1 MFNISR
7 LDRAM
12 TRAKI
17 TIDSDK
23 AKQLA
28 DQAVSLATFAAEELL
43 KADELDIK
51 GKPVEN
57 LKLQKYDREFLAQ
70 LPTLSA
76 KFQKKLSDAK
86 SAFTV
91 AELASM
97 TMMVAESLPDLKP
110 LQQIQL
116 LMIAKNLTDCLQSNI
131 VMPEKPTKK
140 KKSKTTNALYQL
152 KITLIGAEPPIW
164 RRIQVTDC
172 TLNKLH
178 QHIQAAM
185 GWHNCHL
192 HHFRIGK
199 QLFGDPSLLAE
210 SFEELNYDDSTATH
224 ISDILPS
231 NGKRFR
237 FNYEYDFGDS
247 WEHEVLFEGCPKVE
261 PGRKYPLCLEGERA
275 CPPEDVGGVHG
286 YANFLDV
293 IQDDSHEQHEEMLE
307 WVGGAFDPESFNP
320 STATKKMKIRIQ
332 SWNKMNL

>member
-1 MFNISR
+1 M
-7 LDRAM
+7 A
-12 TRAKI
+12 RAKI
-17 TIDSDK
+17 TTDSDK

-43 KADELDIK
+43 KADQLDIK

-57 LKLQKYDREFLAQ
+57 LKLQKYDREFMAQ

-76 KFQKKLSDAK
+76 KFKKKLSDAK

-91 AELASM
+91 AELASL

-116 LMIAKNLTDCLQSNI
+116 LMIAKNLTESLQSNI
-131 VMPEKPTKK
+131 IVPAKPAKK
-140 KKSKTTNALYQL
+140 QKSKPVDALYQF
-152 KITLIGAEPPIW
+152 KITLVDSEPSIW
-164 RRIQVTDC
+164 RRIQVKDC
-172 TLNKLH
+172 TLYKLH
-178 QHIQAAM
+178 EYIKASM
-185 GWHNCHL
+185 GWRNSHL

-199 QLFGDPSLLAE
+199 QLYGDPMLLAE
-210 SFEELNYDDSTATH
+210 SFDELNYEDSTTTLL
-224 ISDILPS
+224 SDILPS
-231 NGKRFR
+231 SSMRFR

-247 WEHEVLFEGCPKVE
+247 WDHEVLFEGSPKIE

-286 YANFLDV
+286 YANFLDA

-307 WVGGAFDPESFNP
+307 WVGGSFEPEAFIPA
-320 STATKKMKIRIQ
+320 TATKKMK
-332 SWNKMNL
+332 KGM